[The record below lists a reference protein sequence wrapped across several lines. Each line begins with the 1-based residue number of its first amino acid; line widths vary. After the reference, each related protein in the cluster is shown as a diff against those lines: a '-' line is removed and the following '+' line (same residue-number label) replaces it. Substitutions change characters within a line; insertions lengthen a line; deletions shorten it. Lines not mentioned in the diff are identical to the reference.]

1 MLLKSAYT
9 NHDIMLKGPGDKNYH
24 ILKYKLYDIYHTGNQ
39 L

>member
-9 NHDIMLKGPGDKNYH
+9 NHDIMLKGDKNYH